1 MRKWFS
7 SVTGMAAA
15 PAAGTAT
22 LCQRRSTL
30 CAPANT
36 RYRRQKVGKMIELTA
51 SDGHKLSAYRA
62 EPKGKPRG
70 GLIVVQEIFGVNGHI
85 RSVADGY
92 AADGYLAVAPAF
104 FDRVGRGLDI
114 GYTQPDIE
122 RGRTFIPK
130 MQWDKVI
137 QDAGAA
143 RDNVK
148 SAGKV
153 AIVGYCWGG
162 TVSWMSA
169 SRLAGIAAAVTYY
182 GGGITPNSG
191 GKPKGPGVSPL
202 GEKGHGIPL
211 QSGKKVFCADTPG
224 RHFHHISRCA
234 FQRGPSA
241 AD

>member
-7 SVTGMAAA
+7 SVTGMAA

-51 SDGHKLSAYRA
+51 SDGQKLSAYRA

-104 FDRVGRGLDI
+104 FDRVERRVDI
-114 GYTQPDIE
+114 GYTQADIE
-122 RGRTFIPK
+122 GRRTFIPNR
-130 MQWDKVI
+130 Q
-137 QDAGAA
+137 
-143 RDNVK
+143 RDQ
-148 SAGKV
+148 A
-153 AIVGYCWGG
+153 
-162 TVSWMSA
+162 M
-169 SRLAGIAAAVTYY
+169 L
-182 GGGITPNSG
+182 
-191 GKPKGPGVSPL
+191 
-202 GEKGHGIPL
+202 
-211 QSGKKVFCADTPG
+211 
-224 RHFHHISRCA
+224 
-234 FQRGPSA
+234 
-241 AD
+241 

>member
-36 RYRRQKVGKMIELTA
+36 RYRRQKVGKMIELTPP
-51 SDGHKLSAYRA
+51 DGQNLSAYRA

-104 FDRVGRGLDI
+104 FDRVERGLDI

-122 RGRTFIPK
+122 RGRAFIPK
-130 MQWDKVI
+130 MQWDTVMK
-137 QDAGAA
+137 DAGAA
-143 RDNVK
+143 LADMK
-148 SAGKV
+148 SSDKGG
-153 AIVGYCWGG
+153 IVGYCWGG
-162 TVSWMSA
+162 TVSWVA
-169 SRLAGIAAAVTYY
+169 AARLAGLACALCYY
-182 GGGITPNSG
+182 GGGVPRNTGQKTKS
-191 GKPKGPGVSPL
+191 PGML
-202 GEKGHGIPL
+202 H
-211 QSGKKVFCADTPG
+211 
-224 RHFHHISRCA
+224 
-234 FQRGPSA
+234 
-241 AD
+241 